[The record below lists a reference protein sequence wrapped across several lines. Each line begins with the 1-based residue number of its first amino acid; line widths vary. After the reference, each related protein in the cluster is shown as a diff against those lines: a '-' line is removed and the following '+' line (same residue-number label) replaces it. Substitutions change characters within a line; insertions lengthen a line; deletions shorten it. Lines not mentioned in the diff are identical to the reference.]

1 MIRKRKEKTWRCL
14 PSRRPN
20 PRNPGKDAS
29 GSFSRVSIR
38 AKQSQFATDGPGK
51 PSPRPSALT
60 LLPARGPIVRNK
72 ANLGRQDLLSFHY
85 PIIPPFQAG
94 ADCAKQSQ
102 FSATPGGA
110 RPRGGGTRGNP
121 AKRSQTWAGWDI
133 WGTAHG
139 EANGTKQSQLGRPA
153 GIAGRNLDGAGGPA

>member
-85 PIIPPFQAG
+85 PIIPPFQAD

-110 RPRGGGTRGNP
+110 RPRGRGTWGNR

-133 WGTAHG
+133 WGTAHRG
-139 EANGTKQSQLGRPA
+139 GQWYETKPIWPPG
-153 GIAGRNLDGAGGPA
+153 GDCGAES